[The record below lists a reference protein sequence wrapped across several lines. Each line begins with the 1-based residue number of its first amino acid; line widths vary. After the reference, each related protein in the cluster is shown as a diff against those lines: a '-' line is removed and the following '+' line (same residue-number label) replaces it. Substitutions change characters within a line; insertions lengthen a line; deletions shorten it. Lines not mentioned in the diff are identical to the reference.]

1 MSVTTHAT
9 RRRKTLAGYAV
20 LLIALLALG
29 GAYAV
34 LTAQHGTAASGDPS
48 LAVKKGRALYLQGC
62 SSCHGLAAQGG
73 SKAPSLIGVG
83 AAAVDFQVGT
93 GRMPLAQEAAQAKPK
108 PPKYTQEQIDQLAA
122 YIASLAPGP
131 AVPASDQL
139 NYKDADMAAGGNL
152 FRTNCSA
159 CHNFVGQGGAL
170 TGGKVAPSLTGTSAK
185 HLYEAMLTGPGNMPV
200 FSDTQLSPQEKLEI
214 INYVKHVA
222 AQADPGGNGIGRV
235 GPVTEGIVI
244 WVVGIGALIGVA
256 VWIGARHKA

>member
-1 MSVTTHAT
+1 VTTHAT

-29 GAYAV
+29 GTYAV
-34 LTAQHGTAASGDPS
+34 VTAQHGTAASGDPS

-62 SSCHGLAAQGG
+62 SSCHGLSAQGG

-93 GRMPLAQEAAQAKPK
+93 GRMPLAQEGAQAMPK
-108 PPKYTQEQIDQLAA
+108 PPKYTQEEIDQLAA

-131 AVPASDQL
+131 AIPAPDQL
-139 NYKDADMAAGGNL
+139 NYKDADIATGGNL

-159 CHNFVGQGGAL
+159 CHNFVGAGGAL
-170 TGGKVAPSLTGTSAK
+170 TGGKRAPALTSTSAK

-200 FSDTQLSPQEKLEI
+200 FADPQLTEQEKLDI
-214 INYVKHVA
+214 IAYVKHVG
-222 AQADPGGNGIGRV
+222 AQPDPGGFGLGRV

-256 VWIGARHKA
+256 IWLGARVKKA